1 MKPMVT
7 TPPPPHVI
15 RAFGATRDPERLA
28 GGQGTSWKLGN
39 IVLKPIDLA
48 QDELEWQARTLRSL
62 RRNGFRVSAPRRS
75 SNDLLVV
82 DGWCAWEYVVG
93 HHETRRW
100 ADIVRVGE
108 AFHAAL
114 AGVARPT
121 FLDRRTDPW
130 AVGDRAAWGDLPITD
145 FYRVKH
151 VPQLARALKPVDATR
166 QLIHGDLTGN
176 VLFADGLV
184 PAIID
189 FSPYWRP
196 TGFASAIVIADALIW
211 EEADS
216 TILSAVGHINQFAQ
230 YLLRALIYRAV
241 TDRLFR
247 IDEPLR
253 PDSDDPYVPAVELA
267 CRLAEAE
274 QRSV

>member
-1 MKPMVT
+1 M
-7 TPPPPHVI
+7 
-15 RAFGATRDPERLA
+15 GE
-28 GGQGTSWKLGN
+28 
-39 IVLKPIDLA
+39 IVLKPIDM
-48 QDELEWQARTLRSL
+48 DEEELEWQARTLPSL
-62 RRNGFRVSAPRRS
+62 QADGFRVSPPRRTGD
-75 SNDLLVV
+75 DLLVV
-82 DGWCAWEYVVG
+82 DGWCAWEYVAG
-93 HHETRRW
+93 HHEPRRW
-100 ADIVRVGE
+100 ADIVRAGE

-114 AGVARPT
+114 VGVGRPD

-130 AVGDRAAWGDLPITD
+130 AVADRAAWGDLPITD

-151 VPQLARALKPVDATR
+151 VPQLARYVKPLDATR

-176 VLFADGLV
+176 VLFDDGLA

-196 TGFASAIVIADALIW
+196 TSFASAIVLADALIW

-216 TILSAVGHINQFAQ
+216 TVLSAVGHINQFAQ
-230 YLLRALIYRAV
+230 YLLRALIYRAI

-247 IDEPLR
+247 EHEPLR
-253 PDSDDPYVPAVELA
+253 PDNADLYLAPVELA

-274 QRSV
+274 PPTL